1 MNSDGSS
8 ERGGSNPASSAQ
20 DALFTEVYDRLKA
33 MASRELSKD
42 SPMTLNT
49 TALVHELYERMAR
62 QHWDGGNA
70 PLNFFAYAARA
81 MRNIITDRAR
91 HRLALKSGG
100 EWVKITL
107 TGRDADPEIDDLAV
121 DVLALDEALEKLS
134 HEHPRAARV
143 VELKY
148 YTGIS
153 TEQIADAMNLTRRTI
168 TRDWQFARAFLRTL
182 LDERK

>member
-1 MNSDGSS
+1 MQQDSPQTDPFATSD
-8 ERGGSNPASSAQ
+8 PVAP

-33 MASRELSKD
+33 LASRQLSKD

-49 TALVHELYERMAR
+49 TALVHELYERMAK
-62 QHWDGGNA
+62 QHWQGGSA

-91 HRLALKSGG
+91 HRLARKSGG
-100 EWVKITL
+100 EWLKVTL
-107 TGRDADPEIDDLAV
+107 TERVGDAEV
-121 DVLALDEALEKLS
+121 DGLALDVLLLDDALEKLS
-134 HEHPRAARV
+134 KDHRRAARV

-148 YTGIS
+148 YAGMS
-153 TEQIADAMNLTRRTI
+153 TEQIADAMGLTRRTI

-182 LDERK
+182 IEEP